1 MKTPNPKEYPPSPRQ
16 GNAEETG
23 QSQKAY
29 ERLEHL
35 NNMLRAT
42 RKINRLMVHV
52 ENPSELISGAC
63 RILVQ
68 TRGYRNAWIAL
79 WDDRGRLKNLTGEG
93 MGQEFLQLKEKLT
106 NGERVH
112 CQHIALNEPGVHA
125 ITDTYKTCSKCPL
138 SLFYQD
144 HAALFGKLEFNK
156 KLYGTITVST
166 SKYLATDEEEY
177 ALFEELSKDL
187 AYALYNMEVET
198 RRKENENTLLEKQ
211 AELENKVQMLN
222 QVPVLVAHHDL
233 DHRIVWA
240 NQAYQKATNR
250 SLEELKGKR
259 CWEAWNLSKSCKNCP
274 VIQTLQSGEARDYI
288 LTPGNQPHWS
298 DSKGSWLSRSI
309 PLKNPQGKITG
320 VIETAVDITKRVED
334 EKKLTRL
341 YSELKAKN
349 KELEQVLYTTSH
361 DLRSPLVNI
370 QGFNRELEASLSEL
384 DALLKDHRLPP
395 DLQKKILPILDEDIP
410 ESLRYIITSSDKMD
424 GLLSGLLSLS
434 RLGKQK
440 LTVRKLNM
448 NLLLKEVIAEF
459 SYRIKKRAVHIEV
472 SDLAPCKGDK
482 SQISRVFSNLL
493 SNALKFI
500 PTDQPGKI
508 KIYSRE
514 EKEKVSY
521 FIEDNGMGISPKHQQ
536 KIFEI
541 FYKLTPSIPGQGL
554 GLTIVKQILDKHGAD
569 IQVESTEGKGTRFA
583 LTFPPTRKNI
593 NPLTHEK

>member
-1 MKTPNPKEYPPSPRQ
+1 MKNSNPTGDRPAQ
-16 GNAEETG
+16 GNSEETV
-23 QSQKAY
+23 QSQKAH
-29 ERLEHL
+29 ERLQHI
-35 NNMLRAT
+35 NHILRAT
-42 RKINRLMVHV
+42 RKINRLITNV

-63 RILVQ
+63 KILVQ
-68 TRGYRNAWIAL
+68 TRGYQNAWIAL
-79 WDDRGRLKNLTGEG
+79 LDDRGCLQTLAGEG
-93 MGQEFLQLKEKLT
+93 MGEGFPRLQQKLRK
-106 NGERVH
+106 GEQVH
-112 CQHIALNEPGVHA
+112 CQHIALNQPGVHA
-125 ITDTYKTCSKCPL
+125 ITDTYKTCSNCPL
-138 SLFYQD
+138 SMFYQD
-144 HAALFGKLEFNK
+144 RAALFGRMEFNK

-166 SKYLATDEEEY
+166 SKYLASDEEEN
-177 ALFEELSKDL
+177 ALFEELSNDL

-198 RRKENENTLLEKQ
+198 RRKENESALLEKQ

-240 NQAYQKATNR
+240 NQAYLKATNR
-250 SLEELKGKR
+250 SLEELKGKK
-259 CWEAWNLSKSCKNCP
+259 CWEAWNLSMSCKNCP
-274 VIQTLQSGEARDYI
+274 VIQTLKSGVARDYI
-288 LTPGNQPHWS
+288 LTPANQPHWS
-298 DSKGSWLSRSI
+298 DAQGSWLSRSI
-309 PLKNPQGKITG
+309 PLKDPQGKIMG

-334 EKKLTRL
+334 EKNLTRL
-341 YSELKAKN
+341 YSELKTKN

-370 QGFNRELEASLSEL
+370 QGFTRELEASLKEL
-384 DALLKDHRLPP
+384 AVLLKDKTFPS
-395 DLQKKILPILDEDIP
+395 DLQQKILPILNEDIP
-410 ESLRYIITSSDKMD
+410 ESLKYIITSSEKMD

-448 NLLLKEVIAEF
+448 NLLVKEVITEF
-459 SYRIKKRAVHIEV
+459 SYRIKKQGVHLEV

-500 PTDQPGKI
+500 STDRPGSI
-508 KIYSRE
+508 KVYSRE

-521 FIEDNGMGISPKHQQ
+521 FIEDNGVGISPKHQQ

-554 GLTIVKQILDKHGAD
+554 GLTIVKQILDKHDAD
-569 IQVESTEGKGTRFA
+569 IQVESTEGKGTRFI
-583 LTFPPTRKNI
+583 LTFPSTRKNL
-593 NPLTHEK
+593 NLHTHEK